1 MKITIEDI
9 RSAYTHTH
17 IHSNGIDMDAVFEK
31 GSQSNGY
38 YCDIYSLV
46 YYLIESMSGYPIN
59 SPFRV
64 ICIHSDG
71 GIMDYMIFHK
81 WNDYN
86 ILISRE
92 VYLQSNNMNFK
103 SVQEFCDWLNTHHEK
118 ITSNTK

>member
-1 MKITIEDI
+1 MKVTIEDI
-9 RSAYTHTH
+9 RKAYAYTH
-17 IHSNGIDMDAVFEK
+17 IFRNRIDMDAVFEN
-31 GSQSNGY
+31 GSLSNGY
-38 YCDIYSLV
+38 WVDVYNLV

-64 ICIHSDG
+64 TCIHSDG
-71 GIMDYMIFHK
+71 GIRDYMIFYN

-103 SVQEFCDWLNTHHEK
+103 SVQEFCDWLNMHQER
-118 ITSNTK
+118 IISNTK